1 MKCWWWGA
9 GSWVALSPGKERAE
23 RLTDLNVFRELA
35 ASGKTVILCEKN
47 TELLGEAS
55 SGNTG
60 HLATNFYYRRDRA
73 VLEAEMIGRARLINQ
88 DWVRGQPAV
97 PCRQTGLTY
106 LARGSEEEAELE
118 RILHLGTLNGVPGL
132 RRLSVEELAEMEPS
146 LNTEGITAGL
156 YSDQEYI
163 VDSWLLSMTHV
174 YGMEVAGVT
183 VLTDCEVV
191 RLDNTAVEW
200 KVRTTR
206 GVFFAETVINC
217 AGNFGDEVEMMANK
231 VILQ

>member
-1 MKCWWWGA
+1 M
-9 GSWVALSPGKERAE
+9 
-23 RLTDLNVFRELA
+23 FRELA
-35 ASGKTVILCEKN
+35 ASGKRVILCEKN

-73 VLEAEMIGRARLINQ
+73 VLEAEMIGRARLINP

-106 LARGSEEEAELE
+106 LARGCQEEAELE

-132 RRLSVEELAEMEPS
+132 RRISVEELAQMEPS

-156 YSDQEYI
+156 YSEEEYI

-174 YGMEVAGVT
+174 YGMEEAGVS

-191 RLDNTAVEW
+191 GLEETDGRW

-206 GVFFAETVINC
+206 GLYFAGIVINC
-217 AGNFGDEVEMMANK
+217 AGNFGDEVELMANK
-231 VILQ
+231 VVQKDGGL